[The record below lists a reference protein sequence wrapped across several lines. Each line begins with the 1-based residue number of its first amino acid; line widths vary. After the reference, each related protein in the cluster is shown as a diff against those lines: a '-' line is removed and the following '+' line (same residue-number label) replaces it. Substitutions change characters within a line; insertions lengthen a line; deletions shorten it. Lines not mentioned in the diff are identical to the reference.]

1 MHVVDISINAAII
14 IKPDHLA
21 TAREPLALIYNN
33 NYSNG
38 KDGASLQL

>member
-1 MHVVDISINAAII
+1 MHVVDTSINAA